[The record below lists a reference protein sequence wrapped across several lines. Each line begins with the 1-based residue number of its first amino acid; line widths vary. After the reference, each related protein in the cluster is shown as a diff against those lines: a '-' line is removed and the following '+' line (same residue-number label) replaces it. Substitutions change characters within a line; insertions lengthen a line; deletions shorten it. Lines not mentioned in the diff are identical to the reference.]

1 MKCDIYGGTGSD
13 EDNRI
18 TVRADKKVSNGNLY
32 RYSLYGSFSF

>member
-18 TVRADKKVSNGNLY
+18 TVGADKKVSNIAEMESY
-32 RYSLYGSFSF
+32 C